1 MIMDPGE
8 IAREYRTA
16 SNKNKQIPILAQLN
30 SCSPLKIAQILK
42 DQGEELTAT
51 WDGKLAGHDAE
62 KARLDGYR
70 RRKRPPSEEAAPE
83 EPEEIMAAP
92 TPAEEPKPEAPKIL
106 TAGVLRRIL
115 ERLPADTPIRLHN
128 EGTASL
134 ANYTE
139 SYDAETGRTD
149 RILELG

>member
-16 SNKNKQIPILAQLN
+16 ANKNKQIPILAQLN
-30 SCSPLKIAQILK
+30 SCSALKIAQILK
-42 DQGEELTAT
+42 DQGEDLTAT
-51 WDGKLAGHDAE
+51 WEGKLAGHDAE

-70 RRKRPPSEEAAPE
+70 RRKRPPAEEAAPE

-92 TPAEEPKPEAPKIL
+92 PPEEPAPEPPKIL

-115 ERLPADTPIRLHN
+115 ERIPADTPIRLHN

-134 ANYTE
+134 AAYTE

>member
-1 MIMDPGE
+1 MTMDPGE
-8 IAREYRTA
+8 IAREFRTA
-16 SNKNKQIPILAQLN
+16 SNKNKQIFILAQLN
-30 SCSPLKIAQILK
+30 SCSPFKIAQILK
-42 DQGEELTAT
+42 DQGEELSAN
-51 WDGKLAGHDAE
+51 WERALAGYDVAQE
-62 KARLDGYR
+62 RLDEYR
-70 RRKRPPSEEAAPE
+70 RRHERPPAEAAAPE
-83 EPEEIMAAP
+83 EPEP
-92 TPAEEPKPEAPKIL
+92 EPPKIL

-115 ERLPADTPIRLHN
+115 ERVPADTPIRLHN

>member
-1 MIMDPGE
+1 MTMDPGE
-8 IAREYRTA
+8 IAREYRAA

-51 WDGKLAGHDAE
+51 WEGKLAGNDAE

-70 RRKRPPSEEAAPE
+70 RRKRPPSEEPAAE

-92 TPAEEPKPEAPKIL
+92 TPPKEPEPEEPKIL
-106 TAGVLRRIL
+106 TAAVLRRIL
-115 ERLPADTPIRLHN
+115 ERVPDDTPIRLH
-128 EGTASL
+128 GMAIATL
-134 ANYTE
+134 AAYTE
-139 SYDAETGRTD
+139 SFDAATGETD